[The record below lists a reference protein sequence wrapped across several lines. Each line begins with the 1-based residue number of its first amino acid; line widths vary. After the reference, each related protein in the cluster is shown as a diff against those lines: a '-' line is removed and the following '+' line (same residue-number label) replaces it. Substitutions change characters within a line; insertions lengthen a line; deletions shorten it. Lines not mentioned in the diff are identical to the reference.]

1 MAFRRKPVAASLGRS
16 YSDSIEGACAFGAF
30 TFGSPTM
37 STPSF
42 RIPRASRP
50 TFAAV
55 VLALACG
62 LAHAAD
68 LTIEVQGAR
77 SAQGSVAGALF
88 TSAAGWMKP
97 SQALQGQFVPA
108 ADKAILFFRG
118 LPPGR
123 YALSVYHDENGN
135 AKLDTN
141 PVGMPTE
148 RYGFTRDAH
157 GRMGPPAFDDAVL
170 DVQADTTVT
179 VQLR

>member
-1 MAFRRKPVAASLGRS
+1 
-16 YSDSIEGACAFGAF
+16 
-30 TFGSPTM
+30 M
-37 STPSF
+37 STPSS
-42 RIPRASRP
+42 RIPRASRA
-50 TFAAV
+50 TIAAA
-55 VLALACG
+55 VLALAYG
-62 LAHAAD
+62 LANAAD
-68 LTIEVQGAR
+68 LTVEVQGAR

-88 TSAAGWMKP
+88 TSATSWMKP
-97 SQALQGQFVPA
+97 HQAVQGQFVPA
-108 ADKAILFFRG
+108 ADKAILLFRG

-123 YALSVYHDENGN
+123 YAVSVYHDENGN

-148 RYGFTRDAH
+148 RYGFSRDAQ